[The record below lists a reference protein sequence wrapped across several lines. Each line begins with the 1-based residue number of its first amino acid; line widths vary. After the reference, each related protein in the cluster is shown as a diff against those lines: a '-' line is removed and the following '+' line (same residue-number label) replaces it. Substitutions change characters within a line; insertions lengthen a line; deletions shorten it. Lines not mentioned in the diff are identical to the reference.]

1 MAIDYN
7 VFYSRKGAAYRKE
20 KVVKHSAYLL
30 PIDTRPGRLAGNSRI
45 WGDASHEVQR
55 QVIDAIIVAA
65 KKEGFNVRRIA
76 LLLAMTKIE
85 SGVNPDAAAGTTS
98 ASGLGQFIKKTGLK
112 YGLDEENRFDVGPSI
127 KALIGYFKDNEA
139 LVKKNGDPDYF
150 VYKYHHDGPY
160 QESGGT
166 ALANNEFKPLAA
178 AYEKALIAGHVL
190 TVMDPSG
197 QAIADAELKVSQGGK
212 SAMLKTNEHGT
223 APAFLASPDF
233 GPIQV
238 YIKKVDGT
246 FKYLSDLAI
255 DKLESAWTLV
265 APKER
270 VPLKTHLHEPKA
282 PAAAPAPD
290 THKVESGETVSR
302 IARDHGTT
310 YQELCKLNGIEKP
323 YTIYPGQ
330 VLKVPP
336 KKAGAAPAH
345 PAAAPAP
352 APAHKPAAPAAVPK
366 PAAAPA
372 PAQSAPAPAPAKPV
386 VKERRDADSQRP
398 VANVV
403 APPAGGMA
411 ATIAYALKKAHK
423 TSQHKCLKY
432 VKTALY
438 ATKMIRTY
446 NAVVAAKDFG
456 PSLAAEGF
464 QNLLETKP
472 GTNLRTAPV
481 GSVIIYRPVEKQ
493 VHNGE
498 TIYGHIEIKT
508 ESGYVSDYLTRH
520 PTYWTNEVTMV
531 SPVGRSIPVS
541 FKVIG
546 IWFKE

>member
-20 KVVKHSAYLL
+20 KVKEYSAYFL

-45 WGDASHEVQR
+45 WGDASHDVQR
-55 QVIDAIIVAA
+55 QVIDAIVVAA

-76 LLLAMTKIE
+76 MLLAMVKIE
-85 SGVNPDAAAGTTS
+85 SGFNPDAAAGTTS
-98 ASGLGQFIKKTGLK
+98 ASGLGQFIKKTGRK
-112 YGLDEENRFDVGPSI
+112 YGLNEENRFEVGPSI

-139 LVKKNGDPDYF
+139 LAKKNGDPDYF
-150 VYKYHHDGPY
+150 VYKYHHDGPT

-166 ALANNEFKPLAA
+166 ALATNEFKPLAA
-178 AYEKALIAGHVL
+178 AYEKALTAGHVL
-190 TVMDPSG
+190 TVLDPGG
-197 QAIADAELKVSQGGK
+197 QGIPDADIKVAQGGK
-212 SAMLKTNEHGT
+212 AAILKTNEHGMV
-223 APAFLASPDF
+223 PAFLASPDF
-233 GPIQV
+233 GPVQV

-246 FKYLSDLAI
+246 FKYLADLAI

-290 THKVESGETVSR
+290 THKVDSGETVSR

-330 VLKVPP
+330 ILKLPP
-336 KKAGAAPAH
+336 KKAGAAPAPKP
-345 PAAAPAP
+345 PAAAAGAP
-352 APAHKPAAPAAVPK
+352 AK
-366 PAAAPA
+366 
-372 PAQSAPAPAPAKPV
+372 SAPAPAAPAAKPV
-386 VKERRDADSQRP
+386 VKERRDPASQHP
-398 VANVV
+398 VADVV

-411 ATIAYALKKAHK
+411 AAIAYAMKHAHK
-423 TSQHKCLKY
+423 KSQHLCLRY
-432 VKTALY
+432 VKTALK
-438 ATKMIRTY
+438 ATKMIHTY
-446 NAVVAAKDFG
+446 PDVVAAKDFG

-464 QNLLETKP
+464 KDLLQTKP

-493 VHNGE
+493 ESNGKPV
-498 TIYGHIEIKT
+498 YGHIEIKT
-508 ESGYVSDYLTRH
+508 ESGYVSDYFTEH
-520 PTYWTNEVTMV
+520 PTYSTNEVTMV
-531 SPVGRSIPVS
+531 SPVGRTTGVS
-541 FKVIG
+541 YKVIG

>member
-20 KVVKHSAYLL
+20 KVVEHSAYFL

-45 WGDASHEVQR
+45 WGDASHDVQR
-55 QVIDAIIVAA
+55 QVINAIIVAA

-85 SGVNPDAAAGTTS
+85 SGFNPDAAAGTTS
-98 ASGLGQFIKKTGLK
+98 ACGLGQFIKKTGLK
-112 YGLDEENRFDVGPSI
+112 YGLNEQNRFEVGPSI
-127 KALIGYFKDNEA
+127 KALIGYFKDNEDI
-139 LVKKNGDPDYF
+139 VKKNDKPDYF

-166 ALANNEFKPLAA
+166 ALATNEFAPVAA
-178 AYEKALIAGHVL
+178 AYEKALTAGHAL
-190 TVMDPSG
+190 TILDPNG
-197 QAIADAELKVSQGGK
+197 QGISDANIKVSQNGK
-212 SAMLKTNEHGT
+212 SAILRTNEHGMLPT
-223 APAFLASPDF
+223 FMASPDF
-233 GPIQV
+233 GPIAV

-246 FKYLSDLAI
+246 FKYLADLAI

-265 APKER
+265 APKDR

-282 PAAAPAPD
+282 GVTAPAPGM
-290 THKVESGETVSR
+290 HKVESGETVSR

-323 YTIYPGQ
+323 YVIFPGQ
-330 VLKVPP
+330 ILKLPP
-336 KKAGAAPAH
+336 KKASVSSAPAATREAAA
-345 PAAAPAP
+345 PAAAPPGKA
-352 APAHKPAAPAAVPK
+352 
-366 PAAAPA
+366 
-372 PAQSAPAPAPAKPV
+372 V
-386 VKERRDADSQRP
+386 VKERRDPDSQHP

-403 APPAGGMA
+403 APPSGGMTA
-411 ATIAYALKKAHK
+411 AIAYAMKHAHPK
-423 TSQHKCLKY
+423 SQHLCLKY
-432 VKTALY
+432 VKRALF

-446 NAVVAAKDFG
+446 PGVIAAKDFG

-472 GTNLRTAPV
+472 GTNLDTAPV
-481 GSVIIYRPVEKQ
+481 GAIIIYRPVEKQ
-493 VHNGE
+493 EHNGK

-508 ESGYVSDYLTRH
+508 GTGYVSDYFTEH
-520 PTYWTNEVTMV
+520 PTYRTDEVTMV

-541 FKVIG
+541 YKVTG

>member
-7 VFYSRKGAAYRKE
+7 VFYSTKGKGYRKE
-20 KVVKHSAYLL
+20 QIVDWSAYEV

-55 QVIDAIIVAA
+55 KVIDAIIASA
-65 KKEGFNVRRIA
+65 KTEGFSVRRIA
-76 LLLAMTKIE
+76 MLLAMAKIE
-85 SGVNPDAAAGTTS
+85 SGFNPDAAAGTTS
-98 ASGLGQFIKKTGLK
+98 AAGLGQFVKKTGEA
-112 YGLDEENRFDVGPSI
+112 YGLNAQNRFEVGPGI
-127 KALIGYFKDNEA
+127 KALIGYFKENEA
-139 LVKKNGDPDYF
+139 IAAKKKKPDYF

-160 QESGGT
+160 GEYGGT
-166 ALANNEFKPLAA
+166 QLATDKFAPLAA
-178 AYEKALIAGHVL
+178 TYEKALIAGHVL

-197 QAIADAELKVSQGGK
+197 QAIADAELKVAQGGK
-212 SAMLKTNEHGT
+212 SAILKTNEHGT
-223 APAFLASPDF
+223 APPFLASPDF

-270 VPLKTHLHEPKA
+270 VPLKTHLHESKA
-282 PAAAPAPD
+282 PAAARAPG

-330 VLKVPP
+330 ILKVPP
-336 KKAGAAPAH
+336 KKGSAAPA
-345 PAAAPAP
+345 PKPAP
-352 APAHKPAAPAAVPK
+352 APAHAPAT
-366 PAAAPA
+366 APA
-372 PAQSAPAPAPAKPV
+372 PAAAAAPAPAKPV
-386 VKERRDADSQRP
+386 VKERRDAASQHP

-403 APPAGGMA
+403 APPTGGMA
-411 ATIAYALKKAHK
+411 ATIAYAMKHAHK
-423 TSQHKCLKY
+423 KSQHLCLRY
-432 VKTALY
+432 VKTALK
-438 ATKMIRTY
+438 ATKMISTY

-456 PSLAAEGF
+456 PTLAAEGF
-464 QNLLETKP
+464 RNLLETKP

-493 VHNGE
+493 ERNGE
-498 TIYGHIEIKT
+498 PIYGHIEIKT
-508 ESGYVSDYLTRH
+508 DSGYVSDYFTEH
-520 PTYWTNEVTMV
+520 PTYSTNEVTMV
-531 SPVGRSIPVS
+531 SPVGRTTGVS
-541 FKVIG
+541 YKVTG